1 MDTLGTVKWN
11 VVIWCEFDYCEH
23 RKYHTTSS
31 HYCKFCSMS
40 HRNINEC
47 VYKDLEETNNI
58 ALLGCGGYGLPLC
71 NFIKMELGKSAIYI
85 GGGLQ
90 LLFGVKG
97 KRWENHPVIGKII
110 KDNGQFISPSGD
122 EILHN
127 NNRVEGGCY
136 W

>member
-1 MDTLGTVKWN
+1 
-11 VVIWCEFDYCEH
+11 
-23 RKYHTTSS
+23 
-31 HYCKFCSMS
+31 
-40 HRNINEC
+40 
-47 VYKDLEETNNI
+47 
-58 ALLGCGGYGLPLC
+58 
-71 NFIKMELGKSAIYI
+71 MELGKSAIYI

-110 KDNGQFISPSGD
+110 KDNGNFISPSGD
-122 EILHN
+122 KILNN